1 MTINLHAAAT
11 QTFLV
16 ALAGLSRV
24 LKKGEANAI
33 ERKIDPSVFLNARLA
48 PDMFHLIRQVQ
59 IATDTVKGSVHR
71 LAGLDVPKFE
81 DNEATFAEL
90 QARIE
95 KTVALVKG
103 IPADLINGHEDR
115 EVIMRRPSGDMA
127 FKGQDY
133 LLGYALP
140 NFLFHAVT
148 AYDILRHNGVPLS
161 KEDYFGRAN
170 A

>member
-11 QTFLV
+11 QTFLT
-16 ALAGLSRV
+16 ALAGLSKV

-48 PDMFHLIRQVQ
+48 PDMYPLTRQVQ
-59 IATDTVKGSVHR
+59 IAADTVKGAVHR
-71 LAGLDVPKFE
+71 LAGLEIPKFE
-81 DNEATFAEL
+81 DNESTFAEL
-90 QARIE
+90 QTRIE
-95 KTVALVKG
+95 KTVALVKN

-115 EVIMRRPSGDMA
+115 EVIMRRPSGDIS

-133 LLGYALP
+133 LLSYALP

-148 AYDILRHNGVPLS
+148 AYNILRGNGVPLG
-161 KEDYFGRAN
+161 KEDYFGRS
-170 A
+170 